1 MCRGMDNAD
10 QKEFENL
17 KSWRM
22 GENLPKQYEISLA
35 NNKLLNHLFVGFREM
50 TQELGVE
57 RRAT

>member
-10 QKEFENL
+10 QKESENL

-35 NNKLLNHLFVGFREM
+35 NRINC
-50 TQELGVE
+50 
-57 RRAT
+57 